1 MLKKAAAVFVVCVGL
16 ATWMSCGTTLS
27 HFVYAATP
35 ASNQIFAYREDPNSG
50 ILTALT
56 GSPFQAS
63 GQGIEAIAI
72 HPSKKFLF
80 GVNSLSN
87 DISLFSILP
96 KGGIIETTP
105 AGGRT
110 SVNPASVPRFLAID
124 PTGSLMYI
132 GNVGSSNI
140 SAFSIDSGSGALTQ
154 VAKSNNC
161 AGSPFPIGITPL
173 NMALSPSG
181 KTLYVT
187 GGGNGQFGV
196 IQIFDVT
203 AVASGCMTPI
213 PGPQIA
219 PGRSPVG
226 LAIDP
231 TGSFLYT
238 ANKTDNT
245 VSGYT
250 INPDGSLTSISGF
263 PVSGPLAGPE
273 ALLIDPS
280 GKFLYVANAISNS
293 PNVGSNLAAFS
304 ISSSSS
310 TQGGGA
316 LTLLGNSPF
325 GTASQP
331 SFIASDPNGKYLF
344 VGNQASPIAIQSF
357 SLTVSNGTLTSV
369 ASYSIGNTP
378 TSIVV
383 LQ

>member
-1 MLKKAAAVFVVCVGL
+1 MLKKAASVFVVCVGL
-16 ATWMSCGTTLS
+16 ATWMSCGTTVS

-50 ILTALT
+50 ILTTLA

-96 KGGIIETTP
+96 QGGITETIP

-124 PTGSLMYI
+124 PAGSLMYI

-140 SAFSIDSGSGALTQ
+140 SVFSIDPTSGT
-154 VAKSNNC
+154 VAQLP
-161 AGSPFPIGITPL
+161 GSPYPIGMTPL

-187 GGGNGQFGV
+187 GGGNGAFGI

-203 AVASGCMTPI
+203 GVTSGTMTPI

-226 LAIDP
+226 LAVDP

-250 INPDGSLTSISGF
+250 INSDGSLTSISGF

-325 GTASQP
+325 GTNAQP

-357 SLTVSNGTLTSV
+357 SLTVGNGTLTSV

>member
-1 MLKKAAAVFVVCVGL
+1 MQEQGMLKKAAAVFVVCVGL
-16 ATWMSCGTTLS
+16 ATWISCGIMVN

-35 ASNQIFAYREDPNSG
+35 ASNQILAYREDPNSG
-50 ILTALT
+50 VLTALA
-56 GSPFQAS
+56 GSPFEAS
-63 GQGIEAIAI
+63 GQGIEAIAV
-72 HPSKKFLF
+72 HPSKKFLY

-87 DISLFSILP
+87 DISLFSISTV
-96 KGGIIETTP
+96 GVIAEDIP

-110 SVNPASVPRFLAID
+110 SVSPATVPRFLAID

-132 GNVGSSNI
+132 ANVGSNNI
-140 SAFSIDSGSGALTQ
+140 SVFSIDPTSGTATQ
-154 VAKSNNC
+154 LP
-161 AGSPFPIGITPL
+161 GSPFPIGITPL

-181 KTLYVT
+181 QTLYVT
-187 GGGNGQFGV
+187 GGGSGNFGV
-196 IQIFDVT
+196 IEIFDVT
-203 AVASGCMTPI
+203 GVTGGTVTPI

-238 ANKTDNT
+238 ANKIDNT

-250 INPDGSLTSISGF
+250 INSDGSLTSIPGF
-263 PVSGPLAGPE
+263 PVSGPLAGPQ

-293 PNVGSNLAAFS
+293 PNVASNLSAFS
-304 ISSSSS
+304 ISSSGS

-344 VGNQASPIAIQSF
+344 VGNQAGAISIQSF
-357 SLTVSNGTLTSV
+357 SLTPSNGTLTSV
-369 ASYSIGNTP
+369 ALYPIGSTP
-378 TSIVV
+378 TSIAV

>member
-1 MLKKAAAVFVVCVGL
+1 MSKKAAAVFVVCVGL
-16 ATWMSCGTTLS
+16 ATWMSCGTTVS

-35 ASNQIFAYREDPNSG
+35 ASNQIFAYREDPGSG

-87 DISLFSILP
+87 DISIFSILP
-96 KGGIIETTP
+96 QGGITEVTP

-124 PTGSLMYI
+124 PTGSLMFI
-132 GNVGSSNI
+132 ANVGSNNI
-140 SAFSIDSGSGALTQ
+140 SVFSIDPTSGAVTQ
-154 VAKSNNC
+154 LP
-161 AGSPFPIGITPL
+161 GSPYPIGMTPL

-187 GGGNGQFGV
+187 GGGNGAFGI

-203 AVASGCMTPI
+203 GVTNGTMTPI

-226 LAIDP
+226 LAVDP

-250 INPDGSLTSISGF
+250 INADGSLTSISGF

-304 ISSSSS
+304 ISGSGS

>member
-16 ATWMSCGTTLS
+16 ATWISCGTTVS

-50 ILTALT
+50 VLTALA
-56 GSPFQAS
+56 GSPFRAS

-80 GVNSLSN
+80 GINSLTN
-87 DISLFSILP
+87 DISFFSISAQ
-96 KGGIIETTP
+96 GGITEVTP
-105 AGGRT
+105 PGGRT
-110 SVNPASVPRFLAID
+110 SVSPASVPRFMAID

-132 GNVGSSNI
+132 ANVGSNNI
-140 SAFSIDSGSGALTQ
+140 SVFSIDPTSGAVTQ
-154 VAKSNNC
+154 LQ
-161 AGSPFPIGITPL
+161 GSPYPIGMTPL

-187 GGGNGQFGV
+187 GGGNGAFGIV
-196 IQIFDVT
+196 QIFDVT
-203 AVASGCMTPI
+203 GVTNGTMTPI

-245 VSGYT
+245 VSGYA
-250 INPDGSLTSISGF
+250 INPDGSLASIPGF

-293 PNVGSNLAAFS
+293 SNVGSNLAAFS
-304 ISSSSS
+304 ISGSGS

-331 SFIASDPNGKYLF
+331 SFIASDPNGKFLF

-357 SLTVSNGTLTSV
+357 SLTISNGTLTSV

-378 TSIVV
+378 TSIAV